1 MQINIYFGHENPKRM
16 YFITFPY
23 VSAFSMRIDVFKL
36 IDLGI
41 TGSNRTSLLAATAA
55 AFTRQKYNR
64 NVKESIFII
73 ICLNNN
79 KNILNIDVS
88 NRTLHIHS
96 KISKIHKNI
105 EYASF
110 NPLPERKQTVP
121 RLKLCC
127 NW

>member
-23 VSAFSMRIDVFKL
+23 VSAFSIRIDVFKL

-96 KISKIHKNI
+96 KISKIHKNT
-105 EYASF
+105 EYTSF